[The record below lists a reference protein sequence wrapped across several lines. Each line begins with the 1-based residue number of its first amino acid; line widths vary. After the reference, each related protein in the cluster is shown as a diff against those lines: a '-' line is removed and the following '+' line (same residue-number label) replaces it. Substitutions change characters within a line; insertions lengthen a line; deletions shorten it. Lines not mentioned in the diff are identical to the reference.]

1 MDKKD
6 SCEKD
11 AYVRSFT
18 VLEDNF
24 RQTLFAFCNSSHG
37 GRIKEVN
44 YKENKGWRLQNVVV
58 A

>member
-11 AYVRSFT
+11 AYVRSFA

-24 RQTLFAFCNSSHG
+24 RQTLFAFFVIH
-37 GRIKEVN
+37 
-44 YKENKGWRLQNVVV
+44 LMVVV
-58 A
+58 LRK